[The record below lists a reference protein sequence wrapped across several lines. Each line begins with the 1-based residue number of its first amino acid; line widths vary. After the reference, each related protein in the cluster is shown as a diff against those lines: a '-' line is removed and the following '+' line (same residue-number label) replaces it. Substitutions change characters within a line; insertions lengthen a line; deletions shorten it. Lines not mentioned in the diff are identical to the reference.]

1 MTKCYQISKSAHNS
15 TYKKLAVHWLN
26 EVMYFVLSLVRADSF
41 RLRNRQLLV
50 ATKRQAVKKIRFSV
64 TQTRFVNFAWV

>member
-1 MTKCYQISKSAHNS
+1 MTATQDRTATYNS

-41 RLRNRQLLV
+41 RLRNRPLL
-50 ATKRQAVKKIRFSV
+50 AAESYSSFKINR
-64 TQTRFVNFAWV
+64 